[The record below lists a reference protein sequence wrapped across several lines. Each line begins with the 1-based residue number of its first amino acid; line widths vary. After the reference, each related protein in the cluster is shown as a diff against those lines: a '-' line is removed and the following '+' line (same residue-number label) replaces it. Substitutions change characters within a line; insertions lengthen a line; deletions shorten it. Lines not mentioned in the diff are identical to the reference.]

1 MLMTQASFGVPVTHV
16 QSEPII
22 MIQPQRMQEPTIMF
36 GGNKGPMIGLKKEVM
51 PQKLSTSIKMEE
63 PQIMPKQ

>member
-1 MLMTQASFGVPVTHV
+1 MTQASFGVPVTHV

-51 PQKLSTSIKMEE
+51 P
-63 PQIMPKQ
+63 